1 MAGRMNSYSTGPSL
15 KERIRALY
23 NFSETF
29 EAFAPFPQALVHE
42 RFFKAKGMA
51 IAYVESEVYK
61 HQRAVETYLR
71 ESLESKDSEPDE
83 TVYTQTMNLFVRDV
97 LRHDQLTEG
106 GRKMWKARS
115 PSALAMRQYRWLSRV
130 NEPGVRAANGELASK
145 YGDMGKMRP
154 SDLATMFHEDL
165 APMEQFVLRMAN
177 PVWHYLVNPYKD
189 LSNKFS
195 ERLISLLPIHRVAD
209 YNQEGYE
216 DSVAKETLEAVANVL
231 VYMLLT
237 LILVAPIA
245 IFNTVESQKVRIAV
259 MPFCCLLLISSA
271 HRMGEKPMLMATLAT
286 A

>member
-97 LRHDQLTEG
+97 LRHG
-106 GRKMWKARS
+106 M
-115 PSALAMRQYRWLSRV
+115 
-130 NEPGVRAANGELASK
+130 
-145 YGDMGKMRP
+145 
-154 SDLATMFHEDL
+154 
-165 APMEQFVLRMAN
+165 
-177 PVWHYLVNPYKD
+177 
-189 LSNKFS
+189 
-195 ERLISLLPIHRVAD
+195 
-209 YNQEGYE
+209 
-216 DSVAKETLEAVANVL
+216 
-231 VYMLLT
+231 
-237 LILVAPIA
+237 
-245 IFNTVESQKVRIAV
+245 
-259 MPFCCLLLISSA
+259 
-271 HRMGEKPMLMATLAT
+271 
-286 A
+286 